1 MSDVEIEEIFSL
13 QQKTKVRI
21 HAEKIVIENPA
32 GKFSLWNKKPIVIP
46 FEFLLA
52 VEVGSSDAI
61 EVRSKN
67 TRKVFDIQVYNW
79 KKRISS
85 ISYLLINF
93 IDFISADERKHR
105 GPVKRFVY
113 S

>member
-1 MSDVEIEEIFSL
+1 MNYLQGKTNEEWICRDWNNMSDVEGEEIFSL

-32 GKFSLWNKKPIVIP
+32 GKFSLWSKKPIVIP

-67 TRKVFDIQVYNW
+67 TRKVFDIQVYIW
-79 KKRISS
+79 KKRIM
-85 ISYLLINF
+85 
-93 IDFISADERKHR
+93 
-105 GPVKRFVY
+105 
-113 S
+113 